1 MTKKKKDNNYE
12 IELEYIFREMCN
24 RVGTDFDKLDMDK
37 EDWADDHSWKMEDEI
52 EFQVW
57 LYNYLVNNYAA
68 FKAVQSLP
76 YIDSDKIAKVVRN
89 FCLFYG
95 WALES
100 DFEIDYDEEF
110 GPLEEGTDTDLE
122 ENNP

>member
-24 RVGTDFDKLDMDK
+24 RVGTDFDKLDM
-37 EDWADDHSWKMEDEI
+37 DEI